1 MRKYYY
7 LFLIMILSNIAYGQT
22 VVYDSVYHQLKW
34 RTYKLHIPPSYNGN
48 TSFPLVIALHGGG
61 HTADTMEFITNF
73 SSKADASNFLVVYPN
88 GRKFLTQTW
97 NAGTCCGNSVTF
109 NVDDLGFIVKMIDSL
124 KANYNIDTTRI
135 YLTGASN
142 GGMMAYRLACER
154 ADLFAAVALVAT
166 TMVVTS
172 PCIPSRP
179 VPILHIHSM
188 PDTHVPYYGGYG
200 TGYAGV
206 YMPPID
212 SVIGVWASN
221 DTCTGTLDTIYHV
234 GGAVGKKW
242 MNCSSCSEVLIYT
255 TTDGGHSWPG
265 GNQTTNGDPPSNQL
279 NATDLIWD
287 FFSQHYLNCSET
299 SVFNN
304 KNTGNN
310 IKVFPNPT
318 NSVINIQ
325 FSNQAIHYSA
335 TIYNMVG
342 KKITYFENTNQI
354 DINKLNNGVYLLEIK
369 TDKERKMIKI
379 IKN

>member
-1 MRKYYY
+1 M
-7 LFLIMILSNIAYGQT
+7 
-22 VVYDSVYHQLKW
+22 DSVRHQLQW
-34 RTYKLHIPPSYNGN
+34 RTYKLHLPPSYNG
-48 TSFPLVIALHGGG
+48 SVPLPLVIALHGGG

-109 NVDDLGFIVKMIDSL
+109 NVDDVGFIVKMIDSL
-124 KANYNIDTTRI
+124 KANYNIDTARI

-154 ADLFAAVALVAT
+154 ADLFAAVAPVAT

-179 VPILHIHSM
+179 VPLLHIHSM
-188 PDTHVPYYGGYG
+188 PDTRVPYYGGYG

-206 YMPPID
+206 YMPPVD

-221 DTCTGTLDTIYHV
+221 DTCIGTLDTIYNV

-242 MNCSSCSEVLIYT
+242 MNCSSYSEVLIYT

-265 GNQTTNGDPPSNQL
+265 GNQTANGDPVSTQL
-279 NATDLIWD
+279 NATDLIWN
-287 FFSQHYLNCSET
+287 FFSQHSLNCSTLSINEP
-299 SVFNN
+299 
-304 KNTGNN
+304 
-310 IKVFPNPT
+310 IKTYQTLIIYPNPT
-318 NSVINIQ
+318 NGLVKINIE
-325 FSNQAIHYSA
+325 NQKLKNIK
-335 TIYNMVG
+335 IYNIIG
-342 KKITYFENTNQI
+342 KLVQEHFTSEFSIANLPNGIYF
-354 DINKLNNGVYLLEIK
+354 IK
-369 TDKERKMIKI
+369 TQTDKSIFINKI
-379 IKN
+379 IKIR

>member
-48 TSFPLVIALHGGG
+48 TPFPLVIALHGGG

-97 NAGTCCGNSVTF
+97 NAGTCCGSSVTF
-109 NVDDLGFIVKMIDSL
+109 NVDDVGFIVKMINSL

-188 PDTHVPYYGGYG
+188 PDTHVPCYGGYG

-265 GNQTTNGDPPSNQL
+265 GNQTANGDPVSTQL
-279 NATDLIWD
+279 NATDLIWN
-287 FFSQHYLNCSET
+287 FFSQHSLNCSNT
-299 SVFNN
+299 SIS
-304 KNTGNN
+304 KSSLLEN
-310 IKVFPNPT
+310 IKIYL
-318 NSVINIQ
+318 NS
-325 FSNQAIHYSA
+325 A
-335 TIYNMVG
+335 
-342 KKITYFENTNQI
+342 KNQI
-354 DINKLNNGVYLLEIK
+354 IIDIPEYISDFTVEILDLEGRFLLAKKNEKIISTNTLVNKTYILIFTSNRINFIKKLNKV
-369 TDKERKMIKI
+369 D
-379 IKN
+379 